1 MCFSDPGSVLSKLK
15 KLSPPQ
21 CDVTYTKLVLHRKTL
36 HIRGFYK
43 LIIDFN

>member
-15 KLSPPQ
+15 KLFPHN
-21 CDVTYTKLVLHRKTL
+21 VTLRTLNYVTCRETL
-36 HIRGFYK
+36 HIRELYK